1 MESGQRFDH
10 LQEHSLGFAQVLFQ
24 SITHMAPAAAVAF
37 SLLVGFSF
45 AGPALPLSVL
55 LALGV
60 ALLIANSVGQLAKQ
74 MPSAGGLYTYTSR
87 ALGPKIGFLVGWA
100 FLLAEPLVAPLLY
113 LVFAA
118 TTADVFQS
126 RLGLNIP
133 WWAWVLVAALL
144 VFYLTYFGV
153 RLSTNAGIALGIF
166 EIAAFLALGVYMI
179 FAAGNNNTLAV
190 FNPANSLE
198 GTWSG
203 VFKGMVFSILAFIGF
218 EAAAPMGEEAR
229 NPRRTIPRVVL
240 ASALVIGLFYLVSA
254 YASVMGWGFGRM
266 GSYAENPDPWTAM
279 ATTYWGVGWV
289 IIFLAIANS
298 AIANANAGVNAAT
311 RVVYAMG
318 RINVLPGVFG
328 RTHPEHRTPHVA
340 IIAQSI
346 LALAVALVL
355 GAAFGPVG
363 GFSIIATMVTIVV
376 ILVYMTVCLSSI
388 VFYLR
393 ERRDQFHVLL
403 HGVFPVLAILILFAP
418 LYYQFVPLPD
428 YPVRLGNYFAVA
440 WIVLGFLALGLAAA
454 WRPQA
459 IAQAEEVFV
468 EDETPPPEMGTD
480 HEERSGRRQT

>member
-10 LQEHSLGFAQVLFQ
+10 LQEYSIGFAQVLFQ

-45 AGPALPLSVL
+45 AGPVLPLSVIF
-55 LALGV
+55 ALVV

-87 ALGPKIGFLVGWA
+87 ALGPKIGFLVGWV

-118 TTADVFQS
+118 TAADAFQN
-126 RLGLNIP
+126 RLGINIP
-133 WWAWVLVAALL
+133 WWVWVVVAALL
-144 VFYLTYFGV
+144 VFYLTYWGI
-153 RLSTNAGIALGIF
+153 RLSTNAGIVLGIF
-166 EIAAFLALGVYMI
+166 EILAFLALGVYMI
-179 FAAGNNNTLAV
+179 FAGGENTLQV

-218 EAAAPMGEEAR
+218 EAAAPLGEEAR

-240 ASALVIGLFYLVSA
+240 SSALVIGLFYLVCA
-254 YASVMGWGFGRM
+254 YASVMGWGFDKM
-266 GSYAENPDPWTAM
+266 SSYVENPDPWTTM
-279 ATTYWGVGWV
+279 ATRYWGVGWV
-289 IIFLAIANS
+289 IIFLAIVNS

-311 RVVYAMG
+311 RVIYAMG
-318 RINVLPGVFG
+318 RIDVLPRVFG

-346 LALAVALVL
+346 LALVVALVL
-355 GAAFGPVG
+355 GAAFEPVG
-363 GFSIIATMVTIVV
+363 GFSIIATAVTIVV
-376 ILVYMTVCLSSI
+376 ILVYMMVSLACM

-393 ERRDQFHVLL
+393 ERRDQFNVLL

-418 LYYQFVPLPD
+418 LYYQFAPLPD
-428 YPVRLGNYFAVA
+428 YPVRLGNYFAVL
-440 WIVLGFLALGLAAA
+440 WVLLGFLALGLAASQ
-454 WRPQA
+454 RPQA
-459 IAQAEEVFV
+459 IAQAEEIFV
-468 EDETPPPEMGTD
+468 EDETVSSEAGPAT
-480 HEERSGRRQT
+480 RSTQEGDR

>member
-10 LQEHSLGFAQVLFQ
+10 LREHSIGFAQVLFQ

-45 AGPALPLSVL
+45 AGPTLPLSVL

-60 ALLIANSVGQLAKQ
+60 ALLIANCVGQLAKQ
-74 MPSAGGLYTYTSR
+74 MPSAGGLFTYTSR
-87 ALGPKIGFLVGWA
+87 ALGPKVGFLVGWA

-118 TTADVFQS
+118 TTADVFQN
-126 RLGLNIP
+126 RLGINIP
-133 WWAWVLVAALL
+133 WWVWVLVAAGL
-144 VFYLTYFGV
+144 VFYLTYWGI
-153 RLSTNAGIALGIF
+153 RLSTNAGIVLGIF
-166 EIAAFLALGVYMI
+166 EIAAFLALGLYMI
-179 FAAGNNNTLAV
+179 FAAGADNTLEV

-218 EAAAPMGEEAR
+218 EAAAPLGEEAR

-254 YASVMGWGFGRM
+254 YASVMGWGFDKM
-266 GSYAENPDPWTAM
+266 GSYAENPDPWTTM
-279 ATTYWGVGWV
+279 ATTYWGAGWV

-311 RVVYAMG
+311 RVMYAMG
-318 RINVLPGVFG
+318 RINVLPSAFG
-328 RTHPEHRTPHVA
+328 RTHREHRTPYVA

-346 LALAVALVL
+346 LALLVALAL
-355 GAAFGPVG
+355 GAAFEPVG
-363 GFSIIATMVTIVV
+363 GFSIIATAVTIVV
-376 ILVYMTVCLSSI
+376 ILVYITVCVSTI

-393 ERRDQFHVLL
+393 ERRDQFNVLL
-403 HGVFPVLAILILFAP
+403 HGVFPVLAILILLAP
-418 LYYQFVPLPD
+418 LYYQFAPLPD
-428 YPVRLGNYFAVA
+428 YPVRLGNYFAVI
-440 WIVLGFLALGLAAA
+440 WILLGFVALGLAASQ
-454 WRPQA
+454 RPQA

-468 EDETPPPEMGTD
+468 EDETVASESDSTTAN
-480 HEERSGRRQT
+480 R

>member
-10 LQEHSLGFAQVLFQ
+10 LQEHSIGFAQVLFQ

-55 LALGV
+55 LALAV

-87 ALGPKIGFLVGWA
+87 ALGPKAGFLVGWA

-118 TTADVFQS
+118 TTADVFQN
-126 RLGLNIP
+126 RLGINIP
-133 WWAWVLVAALL
+133 WWVWVVVAALL
-144 VFYLTYFGV
+144 VFYLTYWGI
-153 RLSTNAGIALGIF
+153 RLSTNAGIVLGIF
-166 EIAAFLALGVYMI
+166 EIVAFLALGLYMI
-179 FAAGNNNTLAV
+179 FAAGGENTLQV
-190 FNPANSLE
+190 FNPVNSLE

-218 EAAAPMGEEAR
+218 EASAPLGEEAR

-240 ASALVIGLFYLVSA
+240 SSALVIGLFYLVCS
-254 YASVMGWGFGRM
+254 YASMMGWGFARM
-266 GSYAENPDPWTAM
+266 GSYAENPDPWTTM
-279 ATTYWGVGWV
+279 ATNYWGVGWV

-311 RVVYAMG
+311 RVMYAMG
-318 RINVLPGVFG
+318 RIHVLPSMFG
-328 RTHPEHRTPHVA
+328 RTHSEHRTPHVA

-346 LALAVALVL
+346 LALVVALVL
-355 GAAFGPVG
+355 GAAFEPVG
-363 GFSIIATMVTIVV
+363 EFSIIATAVTIVV
-376 ILVYMTVCLSSI
+376 ILVYMALCVSTI

-393 ERRDQFHVLL
+393 ERRDQFNVLL
-403 HGVFPVLAILILFAP
+403 HGVFPALAILILLAP
-418 LYYQFVPLPD
+418 LYYQFAPLPD
-428 YPVRLGNYFAVA
+428 YPVRLGNYFAIL
-440 WIVLGFLALGLAAA
+440 WIVLGFLALGLAASQ
-454 WRPQA
+454 RPQA
-459 IAQAEEVFV
+459 IAQAEEIFV
-468 EDETPPPEMGTD
+468 EDETVAPEAGPTTT
-480 HEERSGRRQT
+480 GR

>member
-10 LQEHSLGFAQVLFQ
+10 LREHSIGFAQVLFQ

-45 AGPALPLSVL
+45 AGPVLPLSVL

-87 ALGPKIGFLVGWA
+87 SLGPKVGFLVGWA

-118 TTADVFQS
+118 TTADVFQN
-126 RLGLNIP
+126 RLGINIP
-133 WWAWVLVAALL
+133 WWVWVLVAAAL
-144 VFYLTYFGV
+144 VFYLTYWGI
-153 RLSTNAGIALGIF
+153 RLSTNAGIVLGIF
-166 EIAAFLALGVYMI
+166 EIVAFLALGLYMI
-179 FAAGNNNTLAV
+179 FAAGDDNTLGV

-218 EAAAPMGEEAR
+218 EAAAPLGEEAR
-229 NPRRTIPRVVL
+229 NPRRTIPRVVV
-240 ASALVIGLFYLVSA
+240 ASALVIGLFYLISA
-254 YASVMGWGFGRM
+254 YASVMGWGFDKM
-266 GSYAENPDPWTAM
+266 SSYAENPDTWTTM

-311 RVVYAMG
+311 RVMYAMG
-318 RINVLPGVFG
+318 RIHVLPSAFG

-346 LALAVALVL
+346 LALVVALVL
-355 GAAFGPVG
+355 GAAFDPVG
-363 GFSIIATMVTIVV
+363 GFSIIATAVTIVV
-376 ILVYMTVCLSSI
+376 ILVYITISVSTI

-393 ERRDQFHVLL
+393 ERRDEFNVLL
-403 HGVFPVLAILILFAP
+403 HGVFPVLAILILLAP
-418 LYYQFVPLPD
+418 LYYQFAPLPP
-428 YPVRLGNYFAVA
+428 YPVRLGNYFAIA
-440 WIVLGFLALGLAAA
+440 WIVLGFVALGLAAA
-454 WRPQA
+454 QRPQA

-468 EDETPPPEMGTD
+468 EDETVAPETD
-480 HEERSGRRQT
+480 EQAGRR